1 MCHTSC
7 YGTHNFVHLLYML
20 FHKWKF
26 QNIYMESSKH
36 IGHNNYFK
44 TIFFKKREKKQE
56 ISQNYKIFEKLF
68 FLGIWCRKY

>member
-1 MCHTSC
+1 
-7 YGTHNFVHLLYML
+7 
-20 FHKWKF
+20 
-26 QNIYMESSKH
+26 MESSKH